1 MCAPFSYDLETNGG
15 DTMKQESDISLDKLK
30 GQFAEQPAKPG
41 ISHWKRNVVI
51 VVIAIV
57 GLFVLMIVLYSFVF
71 SGLST
76 PMEPTAQVQA
86 WSSNCTVSN
95 YSCSILLMNS
105 GGASNIIVGCAM
117 FGSSSEPTVS
127 PAQASIQA
135 GSSLTVSC
143 QEPSGSA
150 MTVGTQA
157 SGYVILASGGQVS
170 FAGEWQ

>member
-1 MCAPFSYDLETNGG
+1 
-15 DTMKQESDISLDKLK
+15 MKQESDISPDKLK
-30 GQFAEQPAKPG
+30 GQFAEQPTKPG
-41 ISHWKRNVVI
+41 ISHWKRNVVM

-71 SGLST
+71 SGLSV
-76 PMEPTAQVQA
+76 PIEPTAEVRA
-86 WSSNCTVSN
+86 MSSNCTVST
-95 YSCSILLMNS
+95 YSCSTLLMNS
-105 GGASNIIVGCAM
+105 GGASTVIVGCAM

-150 MTVGTQA
+150 ATVGTQA
-157 SGYVILASGGQVS
+157 SGYVILESGGQVP
-170 FAGEWQ
+170 FTGEWQ

>member
-1 MCAPFSYDLETNGG
+1 MN
-15 DTMKQESDISLDKLK
+15 QESDMSQGKLK
-30 GQFAEQPAKPG
+30 GQFAEQPTKPG
-41 ISHWKRNVVI
+41 VSHWKRNVVI

-57 GLFVLMIVLYSFVF
+57 GLFVFMIVLYSFVLG
-71 SGLST
+71 GLST
-76 PMEPTAQVQA
+76 PMEPTAEVRA
-86 WSSNCTVSN
+86 MSSDCTVSN

-105 GGASNIIVGCAM
+105 GGASNIIVGCAI

-150 MTVGTQA
+150 ATVGTQA
-157 SGYVILASGGQVS
+157 SGYVILASGGQVP
-170 FAGEWQ
+170 FTGEWQ